1 MKEDKEQDGEYG
13 TQTKP
18 AELQLIKFSINLEK
32 MKTNYAGIC
41 QYSSENKTEK
51 EKHSTF
57 VFLIGE
63 YNINLI
69 NIQYLDVEYKQ
80 NTNKNTNSGLKIYR
94 I

>member
-18 AELQLIKFSINLEK
+18 VELHLEK

-80 NTNKNTNSGLKIYR
+80 NANKNTNSGLKIYR